1 MIGGGDFVPESA
13 RLAANANLE
22 EGCKVDDVI
31 LSEEE
36 VGGGSK
42 RRGLVARVRGS
53 IYGPERPILGY
64 WAEKGGG
71 VESRDEPKEDSR
83 S

>member
-22 EGCKVDDVI
+22 EGRKVDDVI

-42 RRGLVARVRGS
+42 RRG
-53 IYGPERPILGY
+53 
-64 WAEKGGG
+64 
-71 VESRDEPKEDSR
+71 
-83 S
+83 